1 MELETVQAIAFSSMS
16 AGTIPPEFIRSEKE
30 QPAITTFHG
39 YIPQV
44 PTIDLSDPDE
54 EKLTRLIVEASSEWG
69 MFQIVNHGIPSDVIS
84 NLQKVGKEFFELPQ
98 EEKELYAKP
107 PDSKSIQGYGSKLQ
121 KEVEGKKA
129 WVDHLFHN
137 IWPPSAIDYQ
147 FWPKKPP
154 TYRAA
159 NEEYAKW
166 LQGVADKLFGR
177 LSLGLGLGEGTLKES
192 VGGDELLYLLKINYY
207 PPCPRPDL
215 ALGVVAHTDM
225 SAITILIPNE
235 VQGLQ
240 VFRDDRWFDVKYIS
254 NALVIHVGDQLEI
267 LSNGKY
273 KAVLHRTTVNK
284 EKTRMSWPVFLEPP
298 SDQVVGPLPQ
308 LVNEENPARY
318 KTKKYSDYVYC
329 KLNKIPQ

>member
-1 MELETVQAIAFSSMS
+1 MELKTVQAIAFSSMS
-16 AGTIPPEFIRSEKE
+16 AGIIPPEFIRSEKE

-98 EEKELYAKP
+98 EEKELYAKS

-154 TYRAA
+154 TYRFETFV
-159 NEEYAKW
+159 N
-166 LQGVADKLFGR
+166 VAIFFLFF
-177 LSLGLGLGEGTLKES
+177 EK
-192 VGGDELLYLLKINYY
+192 
-207 PPCPRPDL
+207 
-215 ALGVVAHTDM
+215 
-225 SAITILIPNE
+225 
-235 VQGLQ
+235 
-240 VFRDDRWFDVKYIS
+240 
-254 NALVIHVGDQLEI
+254 
-267 LSNGKY
+267 
-273 KAVLHRTTVNK
+273 K
-284 EKTRMSWPVFLEPP
+284 EK
-298 SDQVVGPLPQ
+298 
-308 LVNEENPARY
+308 
-318 KTKKYSDYVYC
+318 KKAD
-329 KLNKIPQ
+329 

>member
-1 MELETVQAIAFSSMS
+1 MELKTVQAIAFSSMS
-16 AGTIPPEFIRSEKE
+16 AGIIPSEFIKQR
-30 QPAITTFHG
+30 
-39 YIPQV
+39 V
-44 PTIDLSDPDE
+44 
-54 EKLTRLIVEASSEWG
+54 G

-98 EEKELYAKP
+98 EEKELYAKS

-137 IWPPSAIDYQ
+137 IWPPPAIDYQ

-177 LSLGLGLGEGTLKES
+177 LSLGLGLGE
-192 VGGDELLYLLKINYY
+192 
-207 PPCPRPDL
+207 DL

-240 VFRDDRWFDVKYIS
+240 VFRDDHWFDVKYIS